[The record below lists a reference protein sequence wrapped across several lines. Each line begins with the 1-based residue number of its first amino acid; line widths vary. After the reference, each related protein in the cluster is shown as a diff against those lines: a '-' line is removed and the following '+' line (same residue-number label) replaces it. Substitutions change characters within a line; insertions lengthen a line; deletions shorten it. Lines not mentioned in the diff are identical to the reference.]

1 MMRWGLELTA
11 VTYRQLEGKATLQ
24 FIENAG
30 HLVQAERP
38 SAYNKHLKKILA
50 SLHEDGKKK

>member
-1 MMRWGLELTA
+1 MRWGLELTA
-11 VTYRQLEGKATLQ
+11 VTSRQLEGKATLQ

-30 HLVQAERP
+30 HLVQSERP